1 MGEKKSHLDS
11 NWYVVGECVIATS
24 EDPLLGAW
32 VTDCSYMLDFEEWEP
47 IAPEDIAQRIVND
60 HNKLLRL
67 RPSMSRVQYHLS
79 EMEKIDTRLY
89 MKILE
94 TIGFV
99 YHFNE
104 VVKLAIM
111 GQEYG

>member
-32 VTDCSYMLDFEEWEP
+32 VTDCSYMLDFEGWEP

-60 HNKLLRL
+60 HNQCIWLRQKLELAYERL
-67 RPSMSRVQYHLS
+67 D
-79 EMEKIDTRLY
+79 EC
-89 MKILE
+89 
-94 TIGFV
+94 G
-99 YHFNE
+99 
-104 VVKLAIM
+104 
-111 GQEYG
+111 